1 MTFRLSCVVLFLLLS
16 APLVQAQSLK
26 DILKSY
32 EQGYASYQQGKYY
45 EALASYER
53 SLKFARQAKFSQ
65 NVAANLTSMGFI
77 YGLLGHYDKALVH
90 LEEGLKIV
98 REINHAHDIAAALHS
113 LGAVYFCGVLLQ

>member
-77 YGLLGHYDKALVH
+77 WVCPTFYTRRL
-90 LEEGLKIV
+90 
-98 REINHAHDIAAALHS
+98 
-113 LGAVYFCGVLLQ
+113 